1 MTVSSKK
8 SPKPVIASGA
18 KQSPSK
24 DGKTATSQKHAPRR
38 VTLARTRSGATGVI
52 LACLLLLGG
61 ILRLIDSTDPPLDFH
76 STRQLRNILVAR
88 DIYYQLTPEADAETR
103 NLAASFAKS
112 VGDFEP
118 PIIETLTALGYKV
131 TGGESFAVP
140 RVLNTLFWLLAGLAL
155 FDLARRMTSDEAALI
170 SLAFYLVLPFSVQAS
185 RSFQPDPLMTSL
197 FVGGLYALYRWVEE
211 NDRLSLR
218 GSSPAEAISRSKK
231 KTAASQKD
239 APRSDSWRWAILAA
253 LLLGL
258 ATLVKIVIAFFVAAV
273 AIAAVLLAYGWKR
286 FWKSPQVWVIA
297 VLMVLPAFSY
307 YIIGGGERSGEYFI
321 SWTLDLIHLL
331 SSTKFYLQWMTF
343 IGSLFGLP
351 IIYLS
356 IIGALLL
363 PSRGRALLVASW
375 IGYLLYGLTL
385 PFQMYTHSY
394 YHIQL
399 IPVIALGIAPIAHLV
414 TEQAKGQ
421 GRFWRSLLV
430 GAILLGVVYPAWVAR
445 STLIADDYHYELEYW
460 QTVGEAIPAY
470 YDVIALTQDYGY
482 RLMAFGWRKT
492 SLWPLSTT
500 LMEVRGGSIDAQKE
514 FESRADG
521 VEFFVVTALGQY
533 EKQLGLREILESYPL
548 AAQGE
553 GYLIYDIR

>member
-1 MTVSSKK
+1 MTASSKK

-24 DGKTATSQKHAPRR
+24 DGKTATSQKRAPRR

-118 PIIETLTALGYKV
+118 PIIETLVALGYKMA
-131 TGGESFAVP
+131 GSESFAVP

-218 GSSPAEAISRSKK
+218 GSSTAEAISRSKK
-231 KTAASQKD
+231 TVASQKD

-273 AIAAVLLAYGWKR
+273 AIAAVFLAYGWKK
-286 FWKSPQVWVIA
+286 FWKSPQVWVMA
-297 VLMVLPAFSY
+297 ALMVLPAFSY

-356 IIGALLL
+356 IIGVLLL
-363 PSRGRALLVASW
+363 PSRGRALLFASW
-375 IGYLLYGLTL
+375 VGYLLYGLTL

-430 GAILLGVVYPAWVAR
+430 GVILLGVAYPAWVAR
-445 STLIADDYHYELEYW
+445 STLIAEDYRHEVPFW
-460 QTVGEAIPAY
+460 GNIGEAIPPH
-470 YDVIALTQDYGY
+470 YDVVALTQDYGY
-482 RLMAFGWRKT
+482 RLMAFGWRKV

-500 LMEVRGGSIDAQKE
+500 LMEARGGSIDAQNE
-514 FESRADG
+514 FEARTEG
-521 VEFFVVTALGQY
+521 MEFFVVTALGQY
-533 EKQLGLREILESYPL
+533 EKQPGLQEILENYSV
-548 AAQGE
+548 AAQGD
-553 GYLIYDIR
+553 GYIIFDLRK

>member
-1 MTVSSKK
+1 MTASSKK
-8 SPKPVIASGA
+8 SPKPVIARSEA
-18 KQSPSK
+18 TRQSP
-24 DGKTATSQKHAPRR
+24 AT
-38 VTLARTRSGATGVI
+38 LVI

-61 ILRLIDSTDPPLDFH
+61 ILRLIDITDPPLDFH

-103 NLAASFAKS
+103 DLAASFARS

-118 PIIETLTALGYKV
+118 PIIETMVALGYKV
-131 TGGESFAVP
+131 SGGESFIVP

-155 FDLARRMTSDEAALI
+155 FDLARRMTSDYAALAT
-170 SLAFYLVLPFSVQAS
+170 LAFYLVLPFSVQAS

-197 FVGGLYALYRWVEE
+197 FVGGLYALFRWMESV
-211 NDRLSLR
+211 SLR
-218 GSSPAEAISRSKK
+218 GSEATEAISLRKRE
-231 KTAASQKD
+231 TVASGYRP
-239 APRSDSWRWAILAA
+239 PRSDSWRWAILAA

-273 AIAAVLLAYGWKR
+273 AIAAVLVTFGWKK
-286 FWKSPQVWVIA
+286 FWKEPQVWVIA
-297 VLMVLPAFSY
+297 VIMILPAFSY
-307 YIIGGGERSGEYFI
+307 YVIGGGERSGEYFI

-331 SSTKFYLQWMTF
+331 SSTKFYLQWITF

-363 PSRGRALLVASW
+363 PPRGRALLVAAW
-375 IGYLLYGLTL
+375 VGYLLYGLTL

-414 TEQAKGQ
+414 TEQVKGQ
-421 GRFWRSLLV
+421 ERFWRSLLV
-430 GAILLGVVYPAWVAR
+430 ALIFLGVAYPAWVSR
-445 STLIADDYHYELEYW
+445 SVLVADDYRYEAEYW
-460 QTVGEAIPAY
+460 QTVGEAIPEH
-470 YDVIALTQDYGY
+470 YDVVALTQDYGY
-482 RLMAFGWRKT
+482 RLMAFGWRKV

-514 FESRADG
+514 FETRTDG
-521 VEFFVVTALGQY
+521 VEFFVVTAMGQY
-533 EKQLGLREILESYPL
+533 EKQPGLREILETYPVS
-548 AAQGE
+548 AQGE